1 MKLSS
6 RKYLLGNEAIAH
18 GLLEAGVSVVSG
30 YPGTPSSEIIPFIA
44 RNIEH
49 YDKPPHVEWS
59 VNEKVALEVAAGA
72 SYCNVRAAV
81 TMKHVG
87 LNVAADPLMTL
98 AYTGVKGGLVLVVAD
113 DPGCYS
119 SQNEQ
124 DSRRYAYFAK
134 IPCLDPSTPQ
144 EAYNLTKYAFELSE
158 KFEIPVILRPTTR
171 VSHARASVILSGQY
185 SDHRPAFFEKNP
197 ERWVMVPAHARLR
210 HKELNKLQP
219 LLRSELASLNRLKLK
234 KSELGVITSGVAA
247 KYVQE
252 AVTKLKLEPSIL
264 RIAAHPM
271 NDDAIVELINNSRK
285 ILVVE
290 ELEPVIEE
298 KVNELSGMA
307 EVFGKLTGHVR
318 REGEL
323 TVDAVLK
330 AFGQVTG
337 RFVTTNVPAEL
348 IAAERTLPPRPPVLC
363 AGCPHRATFF
373 ALKKVFKK
381 SAIYVGDIGC
391 YTLGV
396 TQGTIDTT
404 LCMGASVSMGSGFA
418 AACGGDREIVSVIGD
433 STFIHT
439 GVPGLINAV
448 YNGAKMTLVILDNN
462 TTAMTG
468 HQPHPCTGETATGS
482 CNFQTPMED
491 VIRAV
496 GVQGLYVVDPY
507 NLSETEEA
515 FVKAKNGDGVQVI
528 IARRP
533 CVISAKKAGA
543 LAKTKKQVSSTCKN
557 YFASCKLCGTLFC
570 PSISFRD
577 SCAHISEDCIGCG
590 VCEQICEFDAIKTA

>member
-1 MKLSS
+1 MKHNS

-18 GLLEAGVSVVSG
+18 GLLEAGVSVVTG
-30 YPGTPSSEIIPFIA
+30 YPGTPSSEIIPCIA
-44 RNIEH
+44 RYVES
-49 YDKPPHVEWS
+49 YDKPPHIEWS

-72 SYCNVRAAV
+72 AYCNVRAAV

-98 AYTGVKGGLVLVVAD
+98 AYTGVKGGLVLIVAD
-113 DPGCYS
+113 DPGCHS

-144 EAYNLTKYAFELSE
+144 EAYSFTKYAFKLSE

-171 VSHARASVILSGQY
+171 VSHARASVTLRGSEKAQ
-185 SDHRPAFFEKNP
+185 RPAFFEKNP
-197 ERWVMVPAHARLR
+197 ERWVMVPAHARIR
-210 HKELNKLQP
+210 HLELNKLQP
-219 LLRSELASLNRLKLK
+219 ILRSELASLNELKLK
-234 KSELGVITSGVAA
+234 RSGLGIITSGVAA
-247 KYVQE
+247 KYAEE
-252 AVTKLKLEPSIL
+252 AILKLKLEPSIL

-271 NDDAIVELINNSRK
+271 NDDAIVELINSSHA

-298 KVNELSGMA
+298 KVNQLSGTV
-307 EVFGKLTGHVR
+307 EVFGKLTGHIP

-323 TVDAVLK
+323 TVDVVLK
-330 AFGQVTG
+330 GVGQVIG
-337 RFVTTNVPAEL
+337 RFVKTKVPAEL

-418 AACGGDREIVSVIGD
+418 AAFGGTQEIVSVIGD
-433 STFIHT
+433 STFVHT

-468 HQPHPCTGETATGS
+468 HQPHPCTGVTATGS

-491 VIRAV
+491 VIKAV
-496 GVQGLYVVDPY
+496 GVQGLYIVDPY

-515 FVKAKNGDGVQVI
+515 FIKAKNGEGVQVI

-533 CVISAKKAGA
+533 CIISAKKAGERS
-543 LAKTKKQVSSTCKN
+543 KSKKKVSSTCEN

-570 PSISFRD
+570 PSIIYSD
-577 SCAHISEDCIGCG
+577 SCALISEDCIGCG
-590 VCEQICEFDAIKTA
+590 VCEQICEFDAIKTV

>member
-1 MKLSS
+1 MHHSS
-6 RKYLLGNEAIAH
+6 RKFLLGNEAIAH
-18 GLLEAGVSVVSG
+18 GLLEAGISVVSG
-30 YPGTPSSEIIPFIA
+30 YPGTPSSEIIPFLA
-44 RNIEH
+44 RNVER

-81 TMKHVG
+81 IMKHVG

-113 DPGCYS
+113 DPGCHS

-144 EAYNLTKYAFELSE
+144 EAYEFTKYAFKLSE
-158 KFEIPVILRPTTR
+158 QFEIPVILRPTTR
-171 VSHARASVILSGQY
+171 VAHARASVVLRGQH
-185 SDHRPAFFEKNP
+185 SDQRLACFEKKP

-210 HKELNKLQP
+210 HVELNKLQP
-219 LLRSELASLNRLKLK
+219 LLRSELASLSKLKLK
-234 KSELGVITSGVAA
+234 KSELGVVTSGVAA
-247 KYVQE
+247 KYVEE
-252 AVTKLKLEPSIL
+252 AVMRLQLEPSIL
-264 RIAAHPM
+264 RIGAYPM
-271 NDDAIVELINNSRK
+271 NDDAIVALINNSRK
-285 ILVVE
+285 ILVIE

-298 KVNELSGMA
+298 KVNALAGTV
-307 EVFGKLTGHVR
+307 EVLGKLTGHVP

-323 TVDAVLK
+323 TVDLVLK
-330 AFGQVTG
+330 GLGQVIG
-337 RFVTTNVPAEL
+337 RFVTTNIPVEL
-348 IAAERTLPPRPPVLC
+348 IAVEHLLPSRPPTLC
-363 AGCPHRATFF
+363 AGCPHRATFYS
-373 ALKKVFKK
+373 LKKVFKK

-396 TQGTIDTT
+396 SQGTIDTT

-418 AACGGDREIVSVIGD
+418 AACGEDREIVSVIGD
-433 STFIHT
+433 STFVHT

-468 HQPHPCTGETATGS
+468 HQPHPCTGETATGT

-491 VIRAV
+491 LIKAV
-496 GVQGLYVVDPY
+496 GVQGLYIVDPY
-507 NLSETEEA
+507 NVSETEEA
-515 FVKAKNGDGVQVI
+515 FVKAKDGDGVQVV

-533 CVISAKKAGA
+533 CLISAKKAGA
-543 LAKTKKQVSSTCKN
+543 LSKTKKRVTSTCKN

-570 PSISFRD
+570 PSISYND
-577 SCAHISEDCIGCG
+577 SCAHISEECIGCG